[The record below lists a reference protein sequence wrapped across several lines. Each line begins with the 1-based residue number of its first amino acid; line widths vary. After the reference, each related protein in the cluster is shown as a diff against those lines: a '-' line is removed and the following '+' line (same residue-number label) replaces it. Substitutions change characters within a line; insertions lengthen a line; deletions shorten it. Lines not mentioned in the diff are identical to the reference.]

1 MIRDEAQA
9 KRPRAGSS
17 RPPPKKPSSHPGPP
31 VPPASAGA
39 EVSNALPPPPSRL
52 RGPRIAPR
60 EPIYLASQLAS
71 ICDVD
76 LKTIHNWCDRQAEPG
91 EPAPLECFRTPGGHL
106 RFRHSAVVRFLSRW
120 GYPIPDALLRDRP
133 HLLFVEPDAQH
144 RARVIQTLHL
154 VRPGEEDE
162 RLDDEASIVAAAA
175 RRAATE
181 GAESTLGLF
190 ANARWYVHMADD
202 PYAALVAVGER
213 TGAGAALDLAVLSV
227 PLAGLD
233 ERSWIRTMRE
243 RPSTKGLRFAL
254 VTADDGTPPVAGEE
268 MGVVGI
274 VPRGMLDQLRT
285 VLDDQGAQ
293 LMAALAGS
301 AKASSASVPGQRKR
315 RAPIAPREPIFV
327 ASQVAN
333 IWDVDLKTVH
343 NWVERGDIE
352 AFRTP
357 GRHLRFRR
365 RSLLHFLRRYNMAIP
380 EELVPQ
386 RPRVIVVD
394 TDARAGKR
402 LAMTLTDMF
411 EVGTLTD
418 PVAALVEIGAECAGA
433 SLIDAVVVTLPVEGV
448 DDRRWVEAL
457 ARHPDTRYTRVVV
470 VSATEDGNQKDWQD
484 LGVIATVQRNSIEQ
498 VAPVLEKALG
508 LNH

>member
-1 MIRDEAQA
+1 MMRDEAQSKRARTSSTKPPA
-9 KRPRAGSS
+9 KKSS
-17 RPPPKKPSSHPGPP
+17 IKP
-31 VPPASAGA
+31 PPASILSPAIKGQ
-39 EVSNALPPPPSRL
+39 SL
-52 RGPRIAPR
+52 RAMPR

-76 LKTIHNWCDRQAEPG
+76 LKTIHNWCDRNNDPN
-91 EPAPLECFRTPGGHL
+91 EPAALECFRTPGGHL

-133 HLLFVEPDAQH
+133 HLLCVEPDETQ
-144 RARVIQTLHL
+144 RAKIIQALHL

-162 RLDDEASIVAAAA
+162 RLDEETGIVTNAAE
-175 RRAATE
+175 RAKDQ

-190 ANARWYVHMADD
+190 ANARWYVHMFDD
-202 PYAALVAVGER
+202 PYTALVAVGER
-213 TGAGAALDLAVLSV
+213 TGSGAALDLAMLSV
-227 PLAGLD
+227 PMLGLD
-233 ERSWIRTMRE
+233 ERLWIRTMRE
-243 RPSTKGLRFAL
+243 RPATMGLRFVL
-254 VTADDGTPPVAGEE
+254 LTSDEQKVTAGEE
-268 MGVVGI
+268 MGVVG
-274 VPRGMLDQLRT
+274 VVLRSKPEQLHALLDAQS
-285 VLDDQGAQ
+285 AQ
-293 LMAALAGS
+293 LMTHVAERNAP
-301 AKASSASVPGQRKR
+301 AKTASSQRKR

-343 NWVERGDIE
+343 NWVARGDIE

-380 EELVPQ
+380 EELVPT
-386 RPRVIVVD
+386 RPRVLVID
-394 TDARAGKR
+394 TDARTTKKIAS
-402 LAMTLTDMF
+402 TLTGLF
-411 EVGTLTD
+411 EVSTMVE

-433 SLIDAVVVTLPVEGV
+433 SLIDAVVVTLPSEGV
-448 DDRRWVEAL
+448 DDRRWIQAL
-457 ARHPDTRYTRVVV
+457 SKHPDTRYTRVVV
-470 VSATEDGNQKDWQD
+470 VTGDDADRKAWQD
-484 LGVIATVQRNSIEQ
+484 LDVIATVRRNAIEQ